1 MDFITRVKDFLE
13 GTPDGLEEISQEQEP
28 EVEIKPEFTISVRD
42 ENPTPEQK
50 PAEEYKR
57 PQRLADFIGN
67 SEIREQLQTTV
78 QAIRKMKRR
87 LPNAI
92 FFGSAGTGKTTL
104 AKILGNEVDQ
114 PCITITGNSINKQE
128 DLMKIIFKIE
138 DIYEETGKTPILFID
153 EIGSISFSKDLD
165 QTIWLPLIEDFVFYN
180 NLENKIIEYK
190 SSAFKVL
197 AGEYK
202 VPEFTVIGA
211 TTDIANLNPAL
222 RRRFPLH
229 FFMKPYTP
237 EELQKILLQYSGKKN
252 IPLTESAALNIAKRS
267 RFTPATALSYLES
280 CDYYQTGNDLPEIN
294 DEVVN
299 QQMAI
304 MKVDK
309 MGLKWEDL
317 EVLRTLAENP
327 KGMGISNLAGTAN
340 VPADVVRE
348 IVEPYLKNCGLMAV
362 THKRI
367 ITQKGI
373 EYIQKGE
380 TNGR

>member
-28 EVEIKPEFTISVRD
+28 EVEITPEVTISIRE

-67 SEIREQLQTTV
+67 SEIREQLKTMV
-78 QAIRKMKRR
+78 RAVKKKGIRM
-87 LPNAI
+87 PPTI
-92 FFGSAGTGKTTL
+92 FFGHAGTGKTTL
-104 AKILGNEVDQ
+104 SKILANETDQ
-114 PCITITGNSINKQE
+114 PCITITGNSIANQTE
-128 DLMKIIFKIE
+128 LMKVIFRLEEMKA
-138 DIYEETGKTPILFID
+138 ETGKSPMLFID
-153 EIGSISFSKDLD
+153 EIHSITRAKDLD
-165 QTIWLPLIEDFVFYN
+165 QTIWLPLIEDFIFYN
-180 NLENKIIEYK
+180 NLEGKIIEYK
-190 SSAFKVL
+190 RKSYEVL
-197 AGEYK
+197 TGEYK
-202 VPEFTVIGA
+202 VPEFTIIGA
-211 TTDIANLNPAL
+211 TTNISELDAAL
-222 RRRFPLH
+222 RRRFTMQ

-237 EELQKILLQYSGKKN
+237 GELQKILLQYSGKKN

>member
-1 MDFITRVKDFLE
+1 MHIVNTISDIIRDIIP
-13 GTPDGLEEISQEQEP
+13 GRPAGLEVAEQDTPEITVEQKVTFSDGQKQNPEP
-28 EVEIKPEFTISVRD
+28 EKP
-42 ENPTPEQK
+42 Q
-50 PAEEYKR
+50 EYKR

-78 QAIRKMKRR
+78 QAIKKMERR

-128 DLMKIIFKIE
+128 DLMKIIFRIV
-138 DIYEETGKTPILFID
+138 DIYEATGKTPILFID

-180 NLENKIIEYK
+180 NLEGKTVDYK
-190 SSAFKVL
+190 SKSYEIL
-197 AGEYK
+197 TGEYK

-237 EELQKILLQYSGKKN
+237 EELQKILLQYAGKKN
-252 IPLTESAALNIAKRS
+252 IPLTEPAALNIAKRS
-267 RFTPATALSYLES
+267 RFTPATALSYLEA
-280 CDYYQTGNDLPEIN
+280 CEYYQVGNSLPEIN

-299 QQMAI
+299 KQMAVQKI
-304 MKVDK
+304 DEN
-309 MGLKWEDL
+309 GLKWEDV
-317 EVLRTLAENP
+317 EILRTLAEFP
-327 KGMGISNLAGTAN
+327 KGMGLKNLASAAGIS
-340 VPADVVRE
+340 VDIVEE
-348 IVEPYLKNCGLMAV
+348 IVEPFLKSCKLMAV
-362 THKRI
+362 INKRI

-380 TNGR
+380 